1 MELKALEIL
10 KNLHSDII
18 DGIESGVNSEEE
30 KAEVFECIEELE
42 ELENRSCENCK
53 KGFNCPIFKKLW
65 KDKLRK
71 EGYLISL
78 KEFDCRFWESK

>member
-1 MELKALEIL
+1 MKALEIL

-42 ELENRSCENCK
+42 QLKNRSCENCK
-53 KGFNCPIFKKLW
+53 YYNNTQVCDIFIA
-65 KDKLRK
+65 RS
-71 EGYLISL
+71 GYKSDDFFCN
-78 KEFDCRFWESK
+78 KWVTE

>member
-42 ELENRSCENCK
+42 ELENRNCENCK
-53 KGFNCPIFKKLW
+53 YYNNTQVCDIFIARSGNKSNDFFCNKW
-65 KDKLRK
+65 VTK
-71 EGYLISL
+71 
-78 KEFDCRFWESK
+78 